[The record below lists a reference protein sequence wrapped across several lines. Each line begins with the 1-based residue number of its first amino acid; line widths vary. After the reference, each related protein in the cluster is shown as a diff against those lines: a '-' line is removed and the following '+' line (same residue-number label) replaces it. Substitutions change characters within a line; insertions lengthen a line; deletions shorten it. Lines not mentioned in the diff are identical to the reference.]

1 MRDLRPR
8 KLPSRYSFLFKESS
22 AYRPTIGRNIDIEE
36 IVASDTYETSR
47 TRDHL
52 AKVIVWGGAVALAV
66 AALASYGQ
74 HSFAPIAA
82 VWAVLGP
89 AAGGIVSYYFYR
101 GPKG

>member
-1 MRDLRPR
+1 MRDWKPR
-8 KLPSRYSFLFKESS
+8 KLPSRYSLLFEQRST
-22 AYRPTIGRNIDIEE
+22 YRPTIGRNIDIEE

-52 AKVIVWGGAVALAV
+52 AKVIVWSGTAALAI

-89 AAGGIVSYYFYR
+89 VAGGIVSYYFYR

>member
-1 MRDLRPR
+1 MRDWTPR
-8 KLPSRYSFLFKESS
+8 KLPSRYSFLFRENST
-22 AYRPTIGRNIDIEE
+22 YRPAIGRNIDIEE

-52 AKVIVWGGAVALAV
+52 AKVIVWGGAVALAI

-74 HSFAPIAA
+74 SSFAPIAA

-89 AAGGIVSYYFYR
+89 VAGGIVSYYFYR